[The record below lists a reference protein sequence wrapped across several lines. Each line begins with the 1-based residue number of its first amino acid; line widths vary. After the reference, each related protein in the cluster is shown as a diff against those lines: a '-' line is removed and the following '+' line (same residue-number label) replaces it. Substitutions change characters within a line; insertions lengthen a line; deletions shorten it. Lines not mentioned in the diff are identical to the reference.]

1 LCKEA
6 LYASK
11 KLAVLAGGDGP
22 KALERGTDL
31 EVGEEPGGILVKV
44 EKRSRTEIP
53 DAALALNQAVEL
65 ADLAE
70 QRLDG
75 IERSIGCML
84 HRHP

>member
-1 LCKEA
+1 VCKDA
-6 LYASK
+6 LHAAK
-11 KLAVLAGGDGP
+11 KLAVLAGGDDP
-22 KALERGTDL
+22 KALKHGTDL
-31 EVGEEPGGILVKV
+31 EVGEEPGRILVKV
-44 EKRSRTEIP
+44 EKRARPEIP

-84 HRHP
+84 HRYA